1 MGEKLFTAKEA
12 AEILKVRKNT
22 VYDMIKR
29 GDLKASKLGKQ
40 LRIRQEDLDFYIQ
53 YGSQAKVVDSMQTGH
68 NSNIDKAEF
77 VKNTFKQK
85 IAEYK
90 DLKLTFGGEVNKLF
104 IPKDSKLIKTLTQV
118 FNEITSKNEE
128 PITIGGATFAR
139 AFPNCVSFGANMPH
153 EKDLCHQADEN
164 IKIDNLIISAKIYAN
179 AIYKLM
185 EE

>member
-77 VKNTFKQK
+77 EKNNRLCDWFCRCYSSQHEWT
-85 IAEYK
+85 ENRHE
-90 DLKLTFGGEVNKLF
+90 LKYYG
-104 IPKDSKLIKTLTQV
+104 
-118 FNEITSKNEE
+118 
-128 PITIGGATFAR
+128 
-139 AFPNCVSFGANMPH
+139 
-153 EKDLCHQADEN
+153 
-164 IKIDNLIISAKIYAN
+164 
-179 AIYKLM
+179 
-185 EE
+185 

>member
-77 VKNTFKQK
+77 EKNT
-85 IAEYK
+85 
-90 DLKLTFGGEVNKLF
+90 
-104 IPKDSKLIKTLTQV
+104 SKL
-118 FNEITSKNEE
+118 
-128 PITIGGATFAR
+128 
-139 AFPNCVSFGANMPH
+139 PNVSNDIWS
-153 EKDLCHQADEN
+153 E
-164 IKIDNLIISAKIYAN
+164 
-179 AIYKLM
+179 
-185 EE
+185 